1 MDFKKFWKE
10 TFAGFILK
18 NLLLAIAIIVA
29 LSWGTLIAVG
39 LYTHHGEEETIPDL
53 RGLYPEEAEAILSKH
68 GLRVQVIDSVYVRDK
83 KLGIIIDQVPQ
94 ANSMVKQGRAI
105 YLIINSKQVKQVPLP
120 EIMDVSYR
128 QADAMLRSV
137 GLNVISVRNVPSEYK
152 DLVLELQYNGRTIT
166 PGARLPEGSSVV
178 LLIGNGLGQPSGE
191 APSLIGLSLDDAT
204 TELSGDSLSI
214 GTVEYDEVPNGNESD
229 YVIYRQQPSAGSPV
243 SEGATVDVWLTTD
256 KGKLKEQTETEDKK
270 AAQPKEKEKDKKK
283 EKDEDFF

>member
-1 MDFKKFWKE
+1 
-10 TFAGFILK
+10 
-18 NLLLAIAIIVA
+18 
-29 LSWGTLIAVG
+29 
-39 LYTHHGEEETIPDL
+39 
-53 RGLYPEEAEAILSKH
+53 
-68 GLRVQVIDSVYVRDK
+68 
-83 KLGIIIDQVPQ
+83 
-94 ANSMVKQGRAI
+94 
-105 YLIINSKQVKQVPLP
+105 
-120 EIMDVSYR
+120 
-128 QADAMLRSV
+128 MLRSV